1 MKETEILERGGVI
14 LYPTDTIWGLGCDA
28 TNRQAIERIIRIKGR
43 PKNKSLI
50 ILVKDTGM
58 LSDYVESIPEKALE
72 LMRTSL
78 KPLTIIYPGAKNL
91 PTDLL
96 SNDGSIGIRVVGH
109 EYCQRI
115 LSELK
120 RPIVSTSAN
129 FSGEE
134 SPKNYSQISPRIME
148 AVDYISMEERE
159 DKAEHQA
166 SSIIR
171 ITDEGNVDVIRE

>member
-1 MKETEILERGGVI
+1 
-14 LYPTDTIWGLGCDA
+14 
-28 TNRQAIERIIRIKGR
+28 
-43 PKNKSLI
+43 
-50 ILVKDTGM
+50 M

-129 FSGEE
+129 ISGEE

-166 SSIIR
+166 SSVIR
-171 ITDEGNVDVIRE
+171 ITVEGDVDVIRE